1 MSYFTEEK
9 KKKGGG
15 GGEIPSRAVNCGFEL
30 IEDSDFLQGGSACE
44 RWSMN

>member
-1 MSYFTEEK
+1 MSYFTEK

-15 GGEIPSRAVNCGFEL
+15 VVGGNTVRAVNCGSVL